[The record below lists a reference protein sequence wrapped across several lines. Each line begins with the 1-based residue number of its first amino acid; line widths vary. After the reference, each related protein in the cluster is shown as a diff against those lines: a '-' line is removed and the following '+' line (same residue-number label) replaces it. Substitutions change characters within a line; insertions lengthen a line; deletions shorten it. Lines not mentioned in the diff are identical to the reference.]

1 MRGVTSLSN
10 RIFLACAVLAT
21 LSLGLA
27 FSFVNAR
34 ATAEVES
41 ELRTELTEA
50 AAVVGENRAFLVDT
64 FTRLSRLVADLPK
77 LKGAVDTGDPPTVQP
92 LAADY
97 RQLVGADVLVVSDAR
112 GRVLA
117 SDGLR
122 QGDLPLSPGS
132 HDETSMLVA
141 DSRGILQL
149 VGVPILLGIESTELL
164 GRLTFGFYLDDRLAA
179 RFKALTDS
187 EIAFAAGGRILA
199 SSLPPADREALRAAI
214 GHPEISSVTVNHD
227 EYLVLSRPLPG
238 AASATAAT
246 ADQPHVLVLRSRTER
261 LRFLSTLRTGLAGAL
276 VVTVLL
282 AIVLSYAVART
293 MTRPLAAV
301 TGAMRE
307 LAATGDLTRKV
318 AVRRRVWDD
327 EDARLLA
334 STFNTLTESIA
345 RFQRESAQRDRLSS
359 LGRLSTVVAH
369 EIRNPL
375 MIIRATLSTLRR
387 ERLDPEEL
395 RDAIADI
402 DEETMRLNRL
412 VSDVLDFA
420 RPIRFERSPTLVN
433 DVCRDSAM
441 ATRADVDRDGPPI
454 ELDLASDIPPAMLD
468 AERLRTA
475 LVNVL
480 TNARLAMQIEP
491 RDLEVAASR
500 RAGPVAIA
508 DVTTGPG
515 ILLQS
520 RLEGGRIV
528 LLVRDRGP
536 GIPPDDLAH
545 VFDPYFTTRRGG
557 TGLGLPIAKNIVEG
571 LGGSIAVRSEPGAGT
586 EIRIE
591 LPVHTEAVA

>member
-10 RIFLACAVLAT
+10 RIFLACAVLAI

-34 ATAEVES
+34 AAAEAEE

-50 AAVVGENRAFLVDT
+50 AAVVDENRAFLVDT

-97 RQLVGADVLVVSDAR
+97 RRLVGADLLVVSDSS
-112 GRVLA
+112 GRLLA
-117 SDGLR
+117 ADGLG
-122 QGDLPLSPGS
+122 QTVLPLAPGS
-132 HDETSMLVA
+132 RAETSMLLA
-141 DSRGILQL
+141 DSRGILQM
-149 VGVPILLGIESTELL
+149 VGVPILLGLESSELL

-179 RFKALTDS
+179 RLEALTDS
-187 EIAFAAGGRILA
+187 EIAFAAGGRIVA
-199 SSLPPADREALRAAI
+199 SSLSAEVREPLRAAI
-214 GHPEISSVTVNHD
+214 GTADISSVTLD
-227 EYLVLSRPLPG
+227 REEYLVLSRPLLEPQ
-238 AASATAAT
+238 AAAGLA
-246 ADQPHVLVLRSRTER
+246 ADQPHLLVLRSRTER
-261 LRFLSTLRTGLAGAL
+261 LRFLNTLRTGLTGAL

-282 AIVLSYAVART
+282 AVVLSYAVART

-318 AVRRRVWDD
+318 PVRRRAWDD

-345 RFQRESAQRDRLSS
+345 RFQREAGQRERLSS

-375 MIIRATLSTLRR
+375 IIIWATRATLRR
-387 ERLDPEEL
+387 ARMTPEL
-395 RDAIADI
+395 RAAIADI
-402 DEETMRLNRL
+402 DGETTRLNRL
-412 VSDVLDFA
+412 VTDVLDFA
-420 RPIRFERSPTLVN
+420 RPIRFELVPTSVN

-441 ATRADVDRDGPPI
+441 AARTNVDGDNTPI
-454 ELDLASDIPPAMLD
+454 ELDLFPGLPPAMLD
-468 AERLRTA
+468 GERLRTA
-475 LVNVL
+475 LVNIL
-480 TNARLAMQIEP
+480 TNARIAVLPEP
-491 RDLEVAASR
+491 NDSSVIGGQGTGAARGASAVAARSSVR
-500 RAGPVAIA
+500 
-508 DVTTGPG
+508 
-515 ILLQS
+515 LQS
-520 RLEGGRIV
+520 RLEGNRIV
-528 LLVRDRGP
+528 IVVSDSGP
-536 GIPPDDLAH
+536 GIPPEHLVH

-571 LGGSIAVRSEPGAGT
+571 LGGTIAARSEPGAGT
-586 EIRIE
+586 EIRVE
-591 LPVHTEAVA
+591 LTVGTDA